1 MTDALIFD
9 FGGVLWDM
17 RWDWSLELEQQ
28 HGLRERAI
36 LETLYA
42 GDTWRQIEVGAGDRE
57 AWLRGAHAQ
66 LEAIAGRELPPL
78 HERWREG
85 QRVIEPNIELIRA
98 LRGRYRTGVLSNADP
113 TLPHRL
119 RDIGIAGL
127 FDSIVCSA
135 EVGMAKPDP
144 RIYAL
149 AAERLACRR
158 PAACSSM
165 TSSRTCRPRETWACA
180 ASASGSTGAMCW
192 RSSSRA
198 WAWASDRIRWAR
210 SGAGR
215 RHGRTRWTR
224 NTGSS
229 WRS

>member
-17 RWDWSLELEQQ
+17 RWDWSRELEQQ

-113 TLPHRL
+113 TLPQRL

-149 AAERLACRR
+149 AAERLGLP
-158 PAACSSM
+158 PAGCVFIDDLESNVQ
-165 TSSRTCRPRETWACA
+165 A
-180 ASASGSTGAMCW
+180 ARDVGMRGVCFRLDRGDVLAEQLAGVGVGLGSDTLGA
-192 RSSSRA
+192 
-198 WAWASDRIRWAR
+198 
-210 SGAGR
+210 
-215 RHGRTRWTR
+215 
-224 NTGSS
+224 
-229 WRS
+229 